1 MNGLYSL
8 KKWLLFIISLFL
20 ITGCHSIHSPILS
33 SKQNQQCQNQCLAQL
48 QYCKKI
54 CKDSCPHCCGLSK
67 FHAIESYGRYSK
79 QARVQGFFPINLLQY
94 YDDPL
99 KCKKTSCDCQAD
111 YVLCKQ
117 HCAGIISKKLN
128 NKKPC

>member
-1 MNGLYSL
+1 MKLI
-8 KKWLLFIISLFL
+8 KLFSMMTACL
-20 ITGCHSIHSPILS
+20 ITLSGCHHAHPHLLPSTSQKS
-33 SKQNQQCQNQCLAQL
+33 CYNQCLGEL

-54 CKDSCPHCCGLSK
+54 CKDSCPTCCGLSK
-67 FHAIESYGRYSK
+67 FHAIESYGRYAK
-79 QARVQGFFPINLLQY
+79 QSRVQGFFPINLLQY

-99 KCKKTSCDCQAD
+99 KCKKNSCDCQAD

-117 HCAGIISKKLN
+117 HCAGIITKRLN